1 MERKVVCIQPENGSN
16 YDDCRQI
23 AKVGYELRDGVYER
37 DSEYIHRRIEDGEEF
52 YIEDD
57 SEKTYLQAVSEE
69 GEENEGEKE
78 DEEEEGSEQDDED
91 EEEEDV
97 RKYVRTADED
107 TADDPLLSLDSCQ

>member
-1 MERKVVCIQPENGSN
+1 MERKVVCIQTENGSN

-37 DSEYIHRRIEDGEEF
+37 NSEFIHRRIEDGEEF

-57 SEKTYLQAVSEE
+57 SEKAYLQAVSEGE
-69 GEENEGEKE
+69 EENE
-78 DEEEEGSEQDDED
+78 EEESSDQDDED
-91 EEEEDV
+91 ENEDDV

-107 TADDPLLSLDSCQ
+107 TADDPLLSIDSCQ